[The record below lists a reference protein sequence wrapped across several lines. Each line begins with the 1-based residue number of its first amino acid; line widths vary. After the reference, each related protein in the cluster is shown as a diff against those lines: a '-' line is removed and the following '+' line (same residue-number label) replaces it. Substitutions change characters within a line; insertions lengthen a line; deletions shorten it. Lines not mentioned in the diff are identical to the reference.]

1 MEEALGAFA
10 GVDCQIR
17 PCGVADEER
26 VAGQHETLV
35 HDERAVLRP
44 VSRRVQHPD
53 RDGACLQHLTIREGL
68 EVELGVGERMDGDG
82 DAVLQRQTSMTRD
95 VVGVGMGLEHERDGH
110 AGVLRGLEIRLDR
123 VCGVDQE
130 GLPLT
135 GIADQ
140 VGGAAEIVVD
150 ELAEQHPEKLT
161 VRAASFLE
169 ALPFRAVFPLV
180 LVCALALPAG
190 AAAHARLL
198 RSVPADGAVVRSA
211 PRVVRIVFDDA
222 VRVSSGIRAIRNDG
236 GSVAAGKARV
246 TGAKTL
252 VIPLR
257 SDLRNGDYTVL
268 WRVLSDDGH
277 TLSGVIAFGVGV
289 GRAPPQAA
297 LSADNGPG
305 VQSVVSRF
313 LLFAGLLTAA
323 GAAFFRFAVGRV
335 TPRLLLGAFLLAFV
349 GISGVAHDV
358 SVSTRFGSVMAA
370 AAVIAGVGALLA
382 ALAPLYSLLEVPAF
396 VAALVLLP
404 APTLAGHALDRGR
417 PFYEP
422 LVDFLH
428 LTAASVWLG
437 GLVALG
443 LALAQGGAERDVLVR
458 RFSKVALAS
467 VMLLSMT
474 GVIRALAELRTV
486 GQVWSTGYGRVL
498 IVKTVLLGALVVV
511 GWFNRYRLIPR
522 LSFDALRRNIAVEL
536 MLFATLVAAVALLTD
551 LRPGRDVVARAAV
564 SESRGPPPLPAA
576 GMVVQAGESGDY
588 GVALAVHGAGAEV
601 TVLGQ
606 DGGGVTGLAVR
617 IAGAVAHSCGQGCYG
632 ASSTYAG
639 KRVRVVVA
647 GRALV
652 FQVPARALPA
662 SALVARATS
671 AFRRLR
677 SVDYTERLAS
687 SPRDKIV
694 SNFTLERPDRL
705 MYRIRGGADG
715 IIIGTRRWDRTNGGQ
730 WLPSP
735 QDETPEPEPI
745 WAGHVTNAFLLKV
758 TPKTYVVAFLKP
770 IGPAW
775 FTVELDRRTLRPRS
789 LRMTAAAHFMT
800 HRYTSFNAP
809 RRIKPP
815 VP

>member
-1 MEEALGAFA
+1 
-10 GVDCQIR
+10 
-17 PCGVADEER
+17 
-26 VAGQHETLV
+26 
-35 HDERAVLRP
+35 
-44 VSRRVQHPD
+44 
-53 RDGACLQHLTIREGL
+53 
-68 EVELGVGERMDGDG
+68 
-82 DAVLQRQTSMTRD
+82 
-95 VVGVGMGLEHERDGH
+95 
-110 AGVLRGLEIRLDR
+110 
-123 VCGVDQE
+123 
-130 GLPLT
+130 
-135 GIADQ
+135 
-140 VGGAAEIVVD
+140 
-150 ELAEQHPEKLT
+150 

-180 LVCALALPAG
+180 LLCALALPAG
-190 AAAHARLL
+190 ASAHARLL
-198 RSVPADGAVVRSA
+198 RTVPSDGAVLRSP
-211 PRVVRIVFDDA
+211 PRAVRIVFDDT
-222 VRVSSGIRAIRNDG
+222 VRPLSGIRAIRNDG
-236 GSVAAGKARV
+236 PSVAAGKARV
-246 TGAKTL
+246 TGGKTL

-257 SDLRNGDYTVL
+257 ADLQDGDYTVL

-277 TLSGVIAFGVGV
+277 TLSGVIAFGVGA

-323 GAAFFRFAVGRV
+323 GAAFFRFAVGPV

-382 ALAPLYSLLEVPAF
+382 ALAPLYSQLEVPAF
-396 VAALVLLP
+396 AAALVLMP

-428 LTAASVWLG
+428 LAAASLWLG

-443 LALAQGGAERDVLVR
+443 IALAQGGVERNVVVR
-458 RFSKVALAS
+458 RFSKVALVS
-467 VMLLSMT
+467 VALLSVT

-498 IVKTVLLGALVVV
+498 IVKTVLLAVLVVV

-522 LSFDALRRNIAVEL
+522 FSFDALRRNVAVEL
-536 MLFATLVAAVALLTD
+536 TLFAALVAAVALLTD

-564 SESRGPPPLPAA
+564 TETKGPSPLPAP
-576 GMVVQAGESGDY
+576 GMVVLARESGDY
-588 GVALAVHGAGAEV
+588 AVALGVRPARAEV
-601 TVLGQ
+601 TVLGP
-606 DGGGVTGLAVR
+606 DGGGVTGLAVQ
-617 IAGAVAHSCGQGCYG
+617 IAGAAARPCGPGCYG
-632 ASSTYAG
+632 ASGSYAS
-639 KRVRVVVA
+639 KSVRVAVG
-647 GRALV
+647 GRELV
-652 FQVPARALPA
+652 FNVPARARPA
-662 SALVARATS
+662 SALVSRATS

-687 SPRDKIV
+687 SPRNKVV
-694 SNFTLERPDRL
+694 SNFTLERPNRL

-735 QDETPEPEPI
+735 QDLTPEPEPI
-745 WAGHVTNAFLLKV
+745 WAGHFTNAFLLKT

-775 FTVELDRRTLRPRS
+775 FTVEIDRRTLRPRS
-789 LRMTAAAHFMT
+789 LRMTAAAHFMM